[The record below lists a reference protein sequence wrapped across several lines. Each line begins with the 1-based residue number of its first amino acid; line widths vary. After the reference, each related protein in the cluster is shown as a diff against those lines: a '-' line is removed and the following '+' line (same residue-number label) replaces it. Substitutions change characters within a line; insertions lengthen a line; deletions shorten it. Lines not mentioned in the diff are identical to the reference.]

1 MSLTRNALIA
11 LLVACTAPL
20 PALAEREIFQ
30 CSILA
35 PIASTTGSIGIGT
48 SSPGSKLEIQQP
60 SSGTAI
66 LASTTSSATANFR
79 RFSADGNGAWI
90 QLQKS
95 RNATIGS
102 HTALIDNDQIGVVY
116 FSASNGTSYEAAAN
130 VTAHVDG
137 TPSTNVPAR
146 LLFQLQN
153 GTTSITPMTI
163 KSSGNV
169 GIGTTGPSYQL
180 QLSTDSAA
188 KPTTNTWTIASD
200 SRIKTNVAAYT
211 KGLAEIKQVNPVTY
225 DYNGKGGIPAGPGGV
240 SIIAQDLQPVF
251 PECVGTYRG
260 KLNPED
266 AEETDIYNYNGH
278 AITFALINAT
288 KELAAK
294 VEALEAR
301 VAALEN

>member
-11 LLVACTAPL
+11 LLVACTASL
-20 PALAEREIFQ
+20 PAVAEREIFQ

-35 PIASTTGSIGIGT
+35 PIASTTGSIGIGIANPSFALDVQGVSGSASGIYATRFSTDANSASVVLRKSRGATVGSRVTVDT
-48 SSPGSKLEIQQP
+48 SDNLGAVSFAGDDGSAYDLAGRIKVLSGTVSAGNIPGIMVFETAN
-60 SSGTAI
+60 SSGVITER
-66 LASTTSSATANFR
+66 LR
-79 RFSADGNGAWI
+79 
-90 QLQKS
+90 
-95 RNATIGS
+95 
-102 HTALIDNDQIGVVY
+102 
-116 FSASNGTSYEAAAN
+116 
-130 VTAHVDG
+130 VD
-137 TPSTNVPAR
+137 
-146 LLFQLQN
+146 
-153 GTTSITPMTI
+153 
-163 KSSGNV
+163 SSGNL